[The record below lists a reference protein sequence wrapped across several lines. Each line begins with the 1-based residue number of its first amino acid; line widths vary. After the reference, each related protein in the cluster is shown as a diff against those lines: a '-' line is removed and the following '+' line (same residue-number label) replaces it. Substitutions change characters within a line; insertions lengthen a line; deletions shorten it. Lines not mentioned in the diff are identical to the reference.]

1 MSRTSKCYESR
12 LAETARARLPERVHQ
27 DGFRALVSWR
37 SVLHFDRAAKV
48 HTNDQAPQTHR
59 GVVLVEGDAQE
70 AAALAVLLLLFLLP
84 DAAAM
89 DLSDGGRGWCRYHL
103 QSRHKRPTLAPHCHI
118 ASFLMSGS
126 AE

>member
-12 LAETARARLPERVHQ
+12 LAETPTRVHQ
-27 DGFRALVSWR
+27 DGFRALVFWR

-103 QSRHKRPTLAPHCHI
+103 QCRHKRPTLAPHCI
-118 ASFLMSGS
+118 ILD
-126 AE
+126 EWKR